1 MFKLLPKAAIT
12 AKMLVTATMMII
24 RPCSLLQH
32 KKQKN
37 TKREEIKGREKHHW
51 NIRHQIQI
59 IFPPKKIQ
67 SRKAILLKAADFKL
81 SLNLRIRNESFLVKW
96 QIMSIT
102 SLSVL
107 F

>member
-24 RPCSLLQH
+24 RPWEEI
-32 KKQKN
+32 
-37 TKREEIKGREKHHW
+37 REEIKGREKHHW